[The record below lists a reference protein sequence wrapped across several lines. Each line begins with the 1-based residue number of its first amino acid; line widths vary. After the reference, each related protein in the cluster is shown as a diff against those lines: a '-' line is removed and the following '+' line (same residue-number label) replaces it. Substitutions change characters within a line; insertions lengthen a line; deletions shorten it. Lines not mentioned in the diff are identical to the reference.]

1 MTIKVD
7 RTHRRRRNRR
17 KINPIL
23 LDLKDAQ
30 EKTGGNIIGSES

>member
-1 MTIKVD
+1 MTIEVD

-17 KINPIL
+17 KVDPIL

-30 EKTGGNIIGSES
+30 EKMDGNIIGSES